1 MSRGSRGN
9 RMQQLAALWLA
20 DCTSGL
26 MQPLTRELI
35 FHRGYV
41 LPRFSLPSF
50 HLLSL
55 SLSFSLQLSFHGSF
69 FIDCSTRPF
78 VLVRVIY
85 FPLHLWPWIRATP
98 FTTLVESI
106 AIYSSLPGRWDC
118 LRSPFCSCDRSTMSL
133 PPLLPRFVPIL
144 TQRDIARC
152 NTTKPPR
159 ILCSSPR
166 PWQFDPSFKISMI
179 LSLNLNYFLSQMKIF
194 SI

>member
-133 PPLLPRFVPIL
+133 PPPPSPPFRPDLNAAWHCQMQYDEASQDFML
-144 TQRDIARC
+144 IA
-152 NTTKPPR
+152 
-159 ILCSSPR
+159 
-166 PWQFDPSFKISMI
+166 PSMTIR
-179 LSLNLNYFLSQMKIF
+179 SLVQDLYDSFIES
-194 SI
+194 